1 MSSATV
7 HVPVLLNE
15 VIHWSGLDGIPEGS
29 PQSNARFVVDGTLG
43 GGGHASHMIRRMRN
57 GDTFLGIDRDEG
69 ALERTRKKL
78 LAESSASSDVDSN
91 AGTSNGCT
99 LRFYAGSYRELPELI
114 AEHQLP
120 LADCILLDLGLSSD
134 QLADRERGFSFRL
147 GGPLDLR
154 FNPNEGISAAEML
167 ARIDEEDLANVI
179 YQFGEERFSRRIA
192 RAIVERRRHTP
203 IQTAE
208 DLADIVHRSVPGK
221 IHGRVDSATRTFQ
234 ALRIAVNRELEH
246 VQAAIDTLPG
256 CLKPGGRLEVI
267 SFHSLEDRI
276 IKHAMRESMLLN
288 VLTKKPIVASEDE
301 IHQNPR
307 SRSAKL
313 RVAERTTVGT

>member
-15 VIHWSGLDGIPEGS
+15 VIQWSGLDGDVELS
-29 PQSNARFVVDGTLG
+29 ATASQRFIVDGTLG
-43 GGGHASHMIRRMRN
+43 GGGHATHMIRRLRS
-57 GDTFLGIDRDEG
+57 GDIFLGIDRDEA
-69 ALERTRKKL
+69 ALERTRTKL
-78 LAESSASSDVDSN
+78 LSEWPQPSESSDANTQVI
-91 AGTSNGCT
+91 GCS
-99 LRFYAGSYRELPELI
+99 LKFYAGSYRELPELI
-114 AEHQLP
+114 SQHQLP

-154 FNPNEGISAAEML
+154 FNPNEGVSAAEML
-167 ARIDEEDLANVI
+167 ARIDEEDLANII

-192 RAIVERRRHTP
+192 RAIVERRRHST
-203 IQTAE
+203 ISTAE
-208 DLADIVHRSVPGK
+208 ELADIVHRSVPGK

-256 CLKPGGRLEVI
+256 CLKPGGRIEVI

-276 IKHAMRESMLLN
+276 IKHAMRESALLN

-313 RVAERTTVGT
+313 RVAERIAFG